1 MLVEVKN
8 ILLSNDQT
16 TKIFTTT
23 CSPLQSA
30 SPPLSRPS
38 PSLQRPRPCQLSGQT
53 LHRKS
58 THCHQGSWSRAARPS
73 SRVNT
78 VHPRD
83 QLSRGRGE
91 QLHSAGVHFQ
101 SAKGKGD
108 AAGHLD
114 GQIWPLVQ
122 RQRASS
128 TLSGPA
134 AGWMTVSTGR
144 ARVNGCTS
152 MVRLQHLVSCNET
165 ESHRVIIAQ

>member
-30 SPPLSRPS
+30 SPPSRAP
-38 PSLQRPRPCQLSGQT
+38 RPRCSGRG
-53 LHRKS
+53 LASSPAK
-58 THCHQGSWSRAARPS
+58 HCTGSQPTAT
-73 SRVNT
+73 RVVGVEQPAHHLANT

-83 QLSRGRGE
+83 RLSRGRGE